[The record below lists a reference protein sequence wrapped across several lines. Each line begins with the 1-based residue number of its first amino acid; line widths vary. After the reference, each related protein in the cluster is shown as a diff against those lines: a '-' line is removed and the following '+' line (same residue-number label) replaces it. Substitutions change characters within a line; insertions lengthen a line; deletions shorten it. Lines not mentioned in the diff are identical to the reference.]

1 MISLLWSFLI
11 FLWIHNNHAFLV
23 HHQRTTVFTK
33 GSFWTSINSNPSTS
47 TAKQSSNRNEVDEQV
62 PVTSSPIHIPQ
73 QQQQQQQ
80 QQPMRTSYQSPIAD
94 KIKAA
99 GNARRW
105 DEAWS
110 LFQSCSKP
118 GIFEYSAIIQAAR
131 FCRQFEV
138 AMRLYDA
145 IVTSL
150 GADQVNVFVYEDLI
164 AMNMDFGEDTTALR
178 LFNNLVKSKDQWK
191 GAQARPFTPA
201 GQVMLQRCL
210 FNSLRASLN
219 LHFESY
225 SASQEA
231 IQEGRQVPEVINTLR
246 ETIQSIE
253 QCGWSLTAKHKALIV
268 KSYASASWNMTHE
281 LLQWEQMIFQVH
293 SLLSYQ
299 LIHA

>member
-1 MISLLWSFLI
+1 MD
-11 FLWIHNNHAFLV
+11 AFFV
-23 HHQRTTVFTK
+23 HPQRTALFSK
-33 GSFWTSINSNPSTS
+33 GSFWITNPTTS
-47 TAKQSSNRNEVDEQV
+47 TAIKSSNRNEVDEKLL
-62 PVTSSPIHIPQ
+62 VTSSPIPSS
-73 QQQQQQQ
+73 QQQQ

-131 FCRQFEV
+131 FCRQFEE

-178 LFNNLVKSKDQWK
+178 LFNNLVKSKDQRK
-191 GAQARPFTPA
+191 GGKARPFTPA
-201 GQVMLQRCL
+201 GQVILQRCL

-219 LHFESY
+219 IHFESY
-225 SASQEA
+225 SARQEA
-231 IQEGRQVPEVINTLR
+231 IQEGKPVPEVVNTLR
-246 ETIQSIE
+246 ETIESIE

-281 LLQWEQMIFQVH
+281 LPQWETMIFQVY
-293 SLLSYQ
+293 SLCSLCSHYFTG
-299 LIHA
+299 

>member
-1 MISLLWSFLI
+1 
-11 FLWIHNNHAFLV
+11 
-23 HHQRTTVFTK
+23 
-33 GSFWTSINSNPSTS
+33 
-47 TAKQSSNRNEVDEQV
+47 
-62 PVTSSPIHIPQ
+62 
-73 QQQQQQQ
+73 
-80 QQPMRTSYQSPIAD
+80 MRTSYQSPIAD